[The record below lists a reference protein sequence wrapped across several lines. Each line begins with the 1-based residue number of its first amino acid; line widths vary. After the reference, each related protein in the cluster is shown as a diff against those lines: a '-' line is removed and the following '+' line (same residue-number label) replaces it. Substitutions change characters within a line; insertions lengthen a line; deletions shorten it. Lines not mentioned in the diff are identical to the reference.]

1 MLRRNPTRI
10 ELKLEDIK
18 EYEAMKNERLKQNAQ
33 KMSVDAVGEQSS
45 SSTGALPGTCSGDTT
60 PGSKTKAQF
69 IREIQE
75 RIGYDPKPQL
85 GTSRIRTPIHN

>member
-33 KMSVDAVGEQSS
+33 KMSLDAVGDQSS
-45 SSTGALPGTCSGDTT
+45 STIALPGTCSGDTT
-60 PGSKTKAQF
+60 SGSKTKAQF